1 MGYAGRKNGRRD
13 EGKERERRKETK
25 RHREGGLSRESAVD

>member
-1 MGYAGRKNGRRD
+1 MGYAGRRNGRRD
-13 EGKERERRKETK
+13 ERERERRKETK